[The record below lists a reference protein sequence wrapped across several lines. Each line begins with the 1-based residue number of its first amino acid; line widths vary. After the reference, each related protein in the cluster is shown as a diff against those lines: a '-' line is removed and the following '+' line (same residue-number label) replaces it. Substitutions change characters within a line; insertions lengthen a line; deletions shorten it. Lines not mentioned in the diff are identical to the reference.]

1 MYQLTY
7 NGLPVYDPRAADYS
21 IRDTSLHLGVSDAG
35 SFEFTLE
42 KSHPRANDL
51 KKITGTLELTSDGT
65 PIYRGRIIR
74 CSKDW
79 NNSIKIESEGVLA
92 CLNDSVIAPFAF
104 PSDFESDPDY
114 EEALIHGNVV
124 DYFFKWVL
132 AQHNSQ
138 VSDEQKLLPGTVT
151 VSDSNNYI
159 SRATEAY
166 STTWGV
172 MKSKLIESALGG
184 YLLVR
189 YEANGTYLDYL
200 AELPDDNLQQIE
212 FGENLLDLSSDE
224 DASEFFTQ
232 ILPLGKDDL
241 TIEDE
246 PDRQLSNDLVK
257 SGKIIYSK
265 AARRQFGNITSIQ
278 TWSDVTDVRNLLAKA
293 ANVMLTGS
301 AVIARTITVSAC
313 DLHLT
318 DAEISRFVIGRK
330 TTIISRPHGITAV
343 YPLAEMD
350 IDIQNPGSARIKLS
364 IDVGNESLTH
374 ALGASESSQQNSTD
388 RLYTE
393 LEKYYTKEQISEIL
407 TGKLSIADF
416 GSVLAEV
423 LLTSDVYIGG
433 SLNVAGTPIDG
444 YARFA

>member
-1 MYQLTY
+1 MYTLTY
-7 NGLPVYDPRAADYS
+7 DGLTVYDPRESEFS
-21 IRDTSLHLGVSDAG
+21 IRNTSLHLGVSDAG
-35 SFEFTLE
+35 SFVFTME
-42 KSHPRANDL
+42 KNHPRANDI
-51 KKITGTLELTSDGT
+51 KKITGTLELQIDGS
-65 PIYRGRIIR
+65 PIYRGRVIR
-74 CSKDW
+74 CSSDW
-79 NNSIKIESEGVLA
+79 NNSITVESEGVMA
-92 CLNDSVIAPFAF
+92 CLNDSVISPFAF

-124 DYFFKWVL
+124 DYFFKWLL
-132 AQHNSQ
+132 AQHNAQ

-151 VSDSNNYI
+151 VTDSNNYI
-159 SRATEAY
+159 SRSTESY

-172 MKSKLIESALGG
+172 IKSKLVESALGG

-189 YEANGTYLDYL
+189 YEENGTFVDYL
-200 AELPDDNLQQIE
+200 SELPDGNLQQIE

-224 DASEFFTQ
+224 DASGFFTAV
-232 ILPLGKDDL
+232 LPLGKDDL
-241 TIEDE
+241 TIENE

-265 AARRQFGNITSIQ
+265 SARRQYGNITSIQ
-278 TWSDVTDVRNLLAKA
+278 TWSDVTNAGNLLAKA
-293 ANVMLTGS
+293 ADVMLHGS
-301 AVIARTITVSAC
+301 GLIARTITVSAC

-318 DAEISRFVIGRK
+318 DAEIARFIVGKK

-343 YPLAEMD
+343 YPLAELDVD
-350 IDIQNPGSARIKLS
+350 ILNPGSAQIKLS
-364 IDVGNESLTH
+364 IDTGNDSLTH

-393 LEKYYTKEQISEIL
+393 LEKYYTKAQINEIL

-416 GSVLAEV
+416 GSVMAET
-423 LLTSDVYIGG
+423 LLTANVYIGG
-433 SLNVAGTPIDG
+433 TLTVAGTPIDG